1 MRGMPPLSRRA
12 LLTGFAVSAVAGS
25 AHAQSK
31 VFLDYDQDALDR
43 AYDQRVWA
51 PNMDAVL
58 KRYVVNSDGVRARL
72 GAPKTVAYGASAIE
86 TLDIYPTARVNAPVL
101 VFVHGGAW
109 RTGKARD
116 SAYAAEAFVRAG
128 AHYVVPDFATVMD
141 VGLDGMVAQVR
152 RAVAWV
158 ARNASS
164 FGGDPGRIYVAGHSS
179 GGHLAGTVLVTDWST
194 DFGLPRDVVKGGVC
208 ISGMYDL
215 RGPRLSA
222 RSSYVKFDDRIEHD
236 HSAQRHLARI
246 PCPVIVA
253 YGDQESPEF
262 QRQSREFAEALRTAG
277 RLHALIVG
285 QGYNHFEI
293 PETLASP
300 YGLVGRATLD
310 LMRLG

>member
-51 PNMDAVL
+51 PNMDAVR

-152 RAVAWV
+152 RAVAGV

-164 FGGDPGRIYVAGHSS
+164 FAGVPAAIARVCRGAQDRGPAPRAHRGPGLQPLR
-179 GGHLAGTVLVTDWST
+179 D
-194 DFGLPRDVVKGGVC
+194 PRDAGQP
-208 ISGMYDL
+208 L
-215 RGPRLSA
+215 RPRRPRHPRL
-222 RSSYVKFDDRIEHD
+222 D
-236 HSAQRHLARI
+236 
-246 PCPVIVA
+246 
-253 YGDQESPEF
+253 
-262 QRQSREFAEALRTAG
+262 
-277 RLHALIVG
+277 
-285 QGYNHFEI
+285 
-293 PETLASP
+293 ET
-300 YGLVGRATLD
+300 GLNR
-310 LMRLG
+310 

>member
-25 AHAQSK
+25 ADAQSK

-116 SAYAAEAFVRAG
+116 SAYAAEAFVRDRKSTRLNSS
-128 AHYVVPDFATVMD
+128 HLVISY
-141 VGLDGMVAQVR
+141 
-152 RAVAWV
+152 AV
-158 ARNASS
+158 
-164 FGGDPGRIYVAGHSS
+164 FC
-179 GGHLAGTVLVTDWST
+179 L
-194 DFGLPRDVVKGGVC
+194 K
-208 ISGMYDL
+208 
-215 RGPRLSA
+215 
-222 RSSYVKFDDRIEHD
+222 KKK
-236 HSAQRHLARI
+236 
-246 PCPVIVA
+246 
-253 YGDQESPEF
+253 
-262 QRQSREFAEALRTAG
+262 
-277 RLHALIVG
+277 
-285 QGYNHFEI
+285 
-293 PETLASP
+293 
-300 YGLVGRATLD
+300 
-310 LMRLG
+310 

>member
-12 LLTGFAVSAVAGS
+12 LLVGLAVTATGRR
-25 AHAQSK
+25 AHAQPK

-43 AYDQRVWA
+43 AYDQRAWA

-58 KRYVVNSDGVRARL
+58 TRYVVNSDGVRARL

-86 TLDIYPTARVNAPVL
+86 TLDIYPTARANAPVL

-116 SAYAAEAFVRAG
+116 SAYAAETFVRAG
-128 AHYVVPDFATVMD
+128 ANYVVPDFATVME

-158 ARNASS
+158 AKNASS
-164 FGGDPGRIYVAGHSS
+164 F
-179 GGHLAGTVLVTDWST
+179 GGHLAGTVLITDWST
-194 DFGLPRDVVKGGVC
+194 DFGMPCDVVKGGVC

-222 RSSYVKFDDRIEHD
+222 RSRYVKFDDRIEHD
-236 HSAQRHLARI
+236 YSAQRHLTRI
-246 PCPVIVA
+246 QCPVIVA

-300 YGLVGRATLD
+300 YGLVGRAALD
-310 LMRLG
+310 LMKLG

>member
-1 MRGMPPLSRRA
+1 MRGLPPLSRRA
-12 LLTGFAVSAVAGS
+12 LLPGFAVSAVAGS

-116 SAYAAEAFVRAG
+116 SAYAAEALVRAG
-128 AHYVVPDFATVMD
+128 AHYVVPDFATVME

-158 ARNASS
+158 AKHASS

-179 GGHLAGTVLVTDWST
+179 GGHLAGTELVTDWSAEL
-194 DFGLPRDVVKGGVC
+194 GLPRDVAKGGVR
-208 ISGMYDL
+208 ISGMHDL
-215 RGPRLSA
+215 CRPPLSA
-222 RSSYVKFDDRIEHD
+222 PASYVKFAHLAEHD
-236 HSAQRHLARI
+236 HRAQRHLAPI

-253 YGDQESPEF
+253 YGDQESPEV

-277 RLHALIVG
+277 RLHA
-285 QGYNHFEI
+285 
-293 PETLASP
+293 
-300 YGLVGRATLD
+300 R
-310 LMRLG
+310 

>member
-1 MRGMPPLSRRA
+1 MRGMPPLSRRPPLVGLPA
-12 LLTGFAVSAVAGS
+12 TATGRR
-25 AHAQSK
+25 AHPQPK

-43 AYDQRVWA
+43 AYDQRAWA

-152 RAVAWV
+152 QAVAWV

-179 GGHLAGTVLVTDWST
+179 GGHLAGTVLAAI
-194 DFGLPRDVVKGGVC
+194 GLAAHARLSSPTLIRNRRSSRGNRASSPRP
-208 ISGMYDL
+208 S
-215 RGPRLSA
+215 GPRAGST
-222 RSSYVKFDDRIEHD
+222 RSSW
-236 HSAQRHLARI
+236 A
-246 PCPVIVA
+246 
-253 YGDQESPEF
+253 
-262 QRQSREFAEALRTAG
+262 
-277 RLHALIVG
+277 
-285 QGYNHFEI
+285 
-293 PETLASP
+293 
-300 YGLVGRATLD
+300 RATTTS
-310 LMRLG
+310 RSPRRWPAPTASSAAPHST

>member
-1 MRGMPPLSRRA
+1 MREMPPLSRRA
-12 LLTGFAVSAVAGS
+12 VLSGFAVSAIARS
-25 AHAQSK
+25 AHAQSR
-31 VFLDYDQDALDR
+31 VFLDYDQEALDR
-43 AYDQRVWA
+43 AYDQRFWA

-58 KRYVVNSDGVRARL
+58 KRYVANSEAVRARI
-72 GAPKTVAYGASAIE
+72 GAPKTIAYGASPIE
-86 TLDIYPTARVNAPVL
+86 TLDIYSAARTNAPVM
-101 VFVHGGAW
+101 VFLHGGAW
-109 RTGKARD
+109 RTGRARD
-116 SAYAAEAFVRAG
+116 YAYAAETFVRAG
-128 AHYVVPDFATVMD
+128 AHYVIPDFATVME

-158 ARNASS
+158 AKNAPS
-164 FGGDPGRIYVAGHSS
+164 FGGDPRRIYVTGHSS
-179 GGHLAGTVLVTDWST
+179 GGHLAGTVLITDWST
-194 DFGLPRDVVKGGVC
+194 DFGLPRDVVKGGIC

-222 RSSYVKFDDRIEHD
+222 RSSYVKFDDRIEQE

-246 PCPVIVA
+246 SCPVIVA

-262 QRQSREFAEALRTAG
+262 QRQSRDFAEALRTAG
-277 RLHALIVG
+277 RLHGLLVG

-300 YGLVGRATLD
+300 YGLVGRGALD